1 MVGICQSEGVTV
13 SPKWVG
19 DFKTLNDPLPVL
31 VSHSGFVVFGK
42 VVKPNPLRQLE
53 YSRKCPPLCLQQE
66 PTTSSSHDCLV
77 QPVVI
82 QQMVLPQAGCCLTL
96 VGVQTGKARLEG
108 FNPSTVV
115 PFIY

>member
-1 MVGICQSEGVTV
+1 MIIAPSDVLAPIGFDSMVGICQSEGVTV

-53 YSRKCPPLCLQQE
+53 YSRKCLPLCLQQE
-66 PTTSSSHDCLV
+66 PANSSNHDCLV
-77 QPVVI
+77 QPVMI
-82 QQMVLPQAGCCLTL
+82 QELVLPPAFDVTSCL
-96 VGVQTGKARLEG
+96 VFCR
-108 FNPSTVV
+108 
-115 PFIY
+115 